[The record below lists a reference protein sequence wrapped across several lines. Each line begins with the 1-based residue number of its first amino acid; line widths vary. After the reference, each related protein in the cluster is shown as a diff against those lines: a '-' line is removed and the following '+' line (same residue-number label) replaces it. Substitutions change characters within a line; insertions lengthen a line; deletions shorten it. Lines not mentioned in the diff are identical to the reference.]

1 MPSAADH
8 WNALCGVGEEFFNLK
23 KILNEKRQY
32 AQLKFSIIS
41 EKLPSRPLTPSQ
53 LCCGFR
59 PALDCIFLNL
69 LYLVHLFLIY
79 SRKKAMSEKNKS

>member
-1 MPSAADH
+1 MLLGQPGFGT
-8 WNALCGVGEEFFNLK
+8 LYGGVFQFG

-69 LYLVHLFLIY
+69 LTLESISF
-79 SRKKAMSEKNKS
+79 